1 MMKIISKVRIS
12 LLLNFFV
19 FAILLNTVGIVISQV
34 IVDYQTSRIT
44 AGSLEAYKDL
54 SIVIVSFFLASY
66 VSQFGYKRSMIVGL
80 LAVTLASVLVAAV
93 HGFWVAPV
101 LYAVVGSSFAL
112 MKISVYSTVGL
123 ITSDQK
129 EHAGLMN
136 TLEGTFQVGSL
147 TGPLLFSFMIGWSH
161 WNNTYWLIAS
171 LSALALVLLLVTDVE
186 ESAVH
191 QEANRSNFFAMFR
204 LIKYPMIWVFV
215 ICAFLYVMIE
225 QSFGTWLPT
234 FNREIFSLSQAQSAS
249 FLSIYAGSIALS
261 RFLTASLLKRF
272 SWLLILVAYLAGA
285 LILTLFVLSPTRN
298 PVTTTYA
305 NWYQA
310 PTLAFVF
317 SLVGFFLGPIYPT
330 ICSIVLS
337 KLEKIHHSYMTGLLI
352 IFSALGGTSGSLIIG
367 IVSQRLNVHNAF
379 LFPVVPITLLALMLI
394 PYRKLSDRFGET
406 HQASE
411 QIKTIN

>member
-1 MMKIISKVRIS
+1 MKVISKVRIS

-54 SIVIVSFFLASY
+54 SIVVVSFLLASY
-66 VSQFGYKRSMIVGL
+66 VPKFGYKRSMIVGL

-93 HGFWVAPV
+93 RGFWVAPI

-136 TLEGTFQVGSL
+136 TLEGTFMVGSL
-147 TGPLLFSFMIGWSH
+147 TGPLLFSLMIGWSH
-161 WNNTYWLIAS
+161 WNNTYWIIAA
-171 LSALALVLLLVTDVE
+171 LSALALVLMLVTE
-186 ESAVH
+186 LGESVVH
-191 QEANRSNFFAMFR
+191 GEADRSNFFEMFH
-204 LIKYPMIWVFV
+204 LMKYPMVWVFV

-234 FNREIFSLSQAQSAS
+234 FNREIFNLSQAQSAS

-261 RFLTASLLKRF
+261 RFLAGSLLKRF
-272 SWLLILVAYLAGA
+272 SWLFLLLAYLCGA
-285 LILTLFVLSPTRN
+285 LILTLFVLSQTRN
-298 PVTTTYA
+298 PVTHTSA
-305 NWYQA
+305 NWYEA
-310 PTLAFVF
+310 PPLAFVF

-330 ICSIVLS
+330 ISSIVLS
-337 KLEKIHHSYMTGLLI
+337 KLEKIHHSSMTGLLI

-367 IVSQRLNVHNAF
+367 IVSQKLNVHNAF

-394 PYRKLSDRFGET
+394 PYRKLSDRFGEK
-406 HQASE
+406 HQIMNNS
-411 QIKTIN
+411 KL